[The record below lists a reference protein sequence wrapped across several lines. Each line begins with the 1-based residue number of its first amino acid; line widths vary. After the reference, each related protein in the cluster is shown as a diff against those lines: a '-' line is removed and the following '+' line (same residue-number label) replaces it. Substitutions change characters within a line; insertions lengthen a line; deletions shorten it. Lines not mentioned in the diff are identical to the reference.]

1 MSGTEDG
8 RFSGREAVKLLV
20 TDPSPYAATRER
32 IDGVEFAVFVHGPRT
47 LPALYAMSS
56 RHGDADFLIYEDERL
71 TFGQVQA
78 RVANLS
84 HALVHDV
91 GVEKGDRVVLA
102 MRNYPE
108 WCFSYMAVTSVGA
121 VVVPLNAW
129 WTPPELRYGIEDC
142 GAKVVIV
149 DSERLARVEPFARE
163 LGLRVLVARPDA
175 PLSAGAIDMTAL
187 LDGRGH
193 DHAQPHVAVSP
204 SDDATLMYTSG
215 STGHPKGVVSTHHA
229 VAASVFAWEFVA
241 VARMLTELPS
251 AALGLV
257 RQWLSRGAAALNET
271 PFNLPQRSALITLP
285 LFHVTGCNVQFLTAF
300 RSGRKLVMMRK
311 WNPELALSLIERER
325 ITDFSGVPTMS
336 WELVNSPDF
345 AKRDTSS
352 LLSLSSGGAAR
363 PPDQVKKLKDKAQAA
378 QPGAGYGMT
387 ETNSLGAAI
396 SGSDYLARPASIGR
410 ATPPLVELKVIDAEG
425 NTLGV
430 DQEGEIC
437 IKSVTNMR
445 GYWNRPEDT
454 AKTLV
459 GGYILTGDLG
469 RIDAEGFLFIT
480 GRAKEIVIRG
490 GENISC
496 SEVEHA
502 LYEHPAVFE
511 AAVYGVPDE
520 RLGEA
525 LAATVMLRA
534 GEDVSVEALKAHVAT
549 RIANFKVPTHIF
561 LQREPL
567 PRIASGKLDKRTIKQ
582 AAEARLTPGA

>member
-1 MSGTEDG
+1 MSGTEES
-8 RFSGREAVKLLV
+8 RLTGREAVKLLV
-20 TDPSPYAATRER
+20 TEPSPYAATRER
-32 IDGVEFAVFVHGPRT
+32 IDGVDFAVFVHGPRT
-47 LPALYAMSS
+47 LPALYSMSS
-56 RHGDADFLIYEDERL
+56 RHSDVDFLIYEDERV
-71 TFGQVQA
+71 TFGHA
-78 RVANLS
+78 RSRVANLS
-84 HALVHDV
+84 HALVHEL
-91 GVEKGDRVVLA
+91 GVKKGDRVVLA

-108 WCFSYMAVTSVGA
+108 WCFSYMAVTSIGA

-149 DSERLARVEPFARE
+149 DSERLARVEPFASE
-163 LGLRVLVARPDA
+163 LDLCVVVARPDA
-175 PLSAGAIDMTAL
+175 QLPTGVIDMAPL
-187 LDGRGH
+187 LSGRGH
-193 DHAQPHVAVSP
+193 EHEQPEVAVSP

-241 VARMLTELPS
+241 VARMLTELPTV
-251 AALGLV
+251 AVGLV
-257 RQWLSRGAAALNET
+257 QQWLSRGAAALNET

-311 WNPELALSLIERER
+311 WNPELALELIERER

-345 AKRDTSS
+345 ATRDTSS

-387 ETNSLGAAI
+387 ETNALGAAI
-396 SGSDYLARPASIGR
+396 SGADYLARPASIGR

-454 AKTLV
+454 EKTLV

-502 LYEHPAVFE
+502 LYEHAAVFE
-511 AAVYGVPDE
+511 AAVYGVADE

-525 LAATVMLRA
+525 LAATIMLRA
-534 GEDVSVEALKAHVAT
+534 GEDVSVEALKAHVAA
-549 RIANFKVPTHIF
+549 RIASFKVPTHVF

-567 PRIASGKLDKRTIKQ
+567 PRIASGKIDKRTIKKE
-582 AAEARLTPGA
+582 AEARLTPRE